1 MRLKSYPVFAIR
13 MTKLNGGNATGDIV
27 ELNKGGAGN
36 PNPKNGIDLGDG
48 TQLLIYNLGTRPA
61 YEGMDQALFRVFQ
74 FKIADIPWANMT
86 PATAYYDVYWART
99 FKSEDEAKAFAEA
112 QVARGE

>member
-1 MRLKSYPVFAIR
+1 
-13 MTKLNGGNATGDIV
+13 
-27 ELNKGGAGN
+27 
-36 PNPKNGIDLGDG
+36 
-48 TQLLIYNLGTRPA
+48 
-61 YEGMDQALFRVFQ
+61 MDQALFRVFQ